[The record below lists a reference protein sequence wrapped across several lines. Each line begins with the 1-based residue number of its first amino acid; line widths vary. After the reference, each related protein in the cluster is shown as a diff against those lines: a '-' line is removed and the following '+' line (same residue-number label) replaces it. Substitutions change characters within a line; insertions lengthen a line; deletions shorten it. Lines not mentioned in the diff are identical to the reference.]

1 MTFSPLY
8 IPHDNMKKTYLSP
21 SSHQAPVVATTHLL
35 SGSLNVSDSTIID
48 GSDARSSRHK
58 PGSLWADEPFSGSLW
73 ADEPQYGEK

>member
-21 SSHQAPVVATTHLL
+21 SSQQAPIVAATHLL

-48 GSDARSSRHK
+48 GSDARSSRHA
-58 PGSLWADEPFSGSLW
+58 PFGGSYWD
-73 ADEPQYGEK
+73 DEPQDGEE